1 MSAASDLAGAG
12 SIAARDRRLAEAA
25 VLGVIVFWGF
35 NFVAIK
41 YLIGILPPVSIAFF
55 RFAIPIGFLLVVTRL
70 REGSLLMPRRDLV
83 TILLLGALGFGVY
96 QVLWATALRTM
107 PAGES
112 ALIIAA
118 TPVLTAL
125 IASLAGTDAL
135 TREKTIGIAVS
146 MIGVVV
152 VVGSGRPLAFDGGL
166 VGPGLT
172 LLAAAA
178 WATYVAL
185 GARLLRR
192 HSPLKTSTWAIIG
205 GLCVMAPFGLIP
217 LIGFDLA
224 SVPAT
229 AWLLLLFSAFV
240 SVAVA
245 NVVTLHGVRLLGPT
259 RVTNY
264 QFLTP
269 FITLLLAAFLIDEPI
284 LPGQVIGGVVIGLG
298 IVIARGDARRLAVR
312 AYDWRPQR

>member
-1 MSAASDLAGAG
+1 M
-12 SIAARDRRLAEAA
+12 
-25 VLGVIVFWGF
+25 
-35 NFVAIK
+35 
-41 YLIGILPPVSIAFF
+41 LIGVLPPVTISFL
-55 RFAIPIGFLLVVTRL
+55 RFGIPIVFLLVALRW
-70 REGSLLMPRRDLV
+70 REGSVGMPRRDLT
-83 TILLLGALGFGVY
+83 TILLLGALGFGLY

-135 TREKTIGIAVS
+135 TREKAIGIAVS
-146 MIGVVV
+146 MLGVVV

-166 VGPGLT
+166 LGPALT

-192 HSPLKTSTWAIIG
+192 HSPLKTTMWAIVG

-217 LIGFDLA
+217 LIGFDLGA
-224 SVPAT
+224 VPVG

-240 SVAVA
+240 SVGVA

-269 FITLLLAAFLIDEPI
+269 FLTLVLAALLIDEPI
-284 LPGQVIGGVVIGLG
+284 LAGQVVGGVVIGLG
-298 IVIARGDARRLAVR
+298 ILIARGDARRLAVR
-312 AYDWRPQR
+312 AYDWMPER